1 MVLHWFSSLWRRG
14 YVHWRGAIGRGA
26 VALLENTDTHKQA
39 GSGKTVGGFGCVVWP
54 FQLTVLLCG
63 VVKSLWKV
71 VI

>member
-1 MVLHWFSSLWRRG
+1 M
-14 YVHWRGAIGRGA
+14 
-26 VALLENTDTHKQA
+26 ENTDTHKQA